1 MVGRVKT
8 GDECTHGEPRRDFLF
23 LSASKVLWKVTLGGG
38 EENYENKTDILY
50 YNRPLYRGSVLKIG
64 VKNVEEWDGVE
75 AISSDDDEYSV

>member
-50 YNRPLYRGSVLKIG
+50 YNRPLYRGSVLRMWC
-64 VKNVEEWDGVE
+64 EECGRMG
-75 AISSDDDEYSV
+75 